1 MGVINKLNYFNLL
14 ESDICELDPF
24 EEALLIKKN
33 FENMNRDFI
42 IIKNNL
48 YNATKLYN
56 ELINLLDYE
65 LVSLFGFDESL
76 VVETI
81 AASPELSL
89 QRAQTLFQSLD
100 NNPKIIITHA
110 LSVVKPIIEKEV
122 YDNKVIKLKRDYTID
137 FEDINKYLSENGYLK
152 VSKVTMPNEYSI
164 RGNVIDIFGL
174 SNDMPVRIDTFD
186 NEIESIKLFDVA
198 NQRSRITL
206 DEYIIYPISIY
217 DNYEQYE
224 ILDRIQD
231 ISNNNSIYDFI
242 ATSSQLNPD
251 LFFSRYY
258 GLAKRKS
265 SIVEYLDNPLIITSS
280 NNEILHTIK
289 MINEETFSYLSD
301 LEKEEESII
310 DYEIFLDYSDLVFNN
325 VDIKE
330 YRSNLNQVSMNL
342 FKLEK
347 FKKDID
353 LINKI
358 KEYIKDDFEVY
369 INLDKKSEIDKLK
382 KLFDDNELNSS
393 DIKFIKENLSR
404 GFVSNDQRIVVFS
417 ERELFI
423 KKATNQ
429 KFLNKFSNAVDISS
443 LDELKPNDYIVHNY
457 HGIGQYVG
465 LIKLK
470 VDNIEKD
477 FLHIIYKGNEKL
489 YIPIEQFN
497 LIKKYSANES
507 ITPKIS
513 KLGGSDWKKTK
524 LKVQQKIED
533 MMDELL
539 ELYASRQE
547 PIGYKFGLDNDLQ
560 IEFESEFEYQLTP
573 DQVKAIEDV
582 KNDMESDK
590 VMDRLICGDVG
601 YGKTEVA
608 IRAIF
613 KAIVNDKQ
621 AAFLCPTTILARQHY
636 LTLLERFENYS
647 INVVLLSR
655 NTPAKQVRQIKQ
667 DLIDKKIDVV
677 VGTHKLLGKEIKY
690 GDLGLLVV
698 DEEQRF
704 GVKDK
709 EKIKQM
715 KESIDVL
722 SLSATPIPR
731 TLQMS
736 LSGLRQMSLLQTP
749 PINRVPIQT
758 YVVEKNKYLIKEAI
772 ERELVRDG
780 QVFYLYNKTRDIES
794 VALRIENMF
803 DNVKVAYIH
812 GKMPKSEV
820 EKVMESFDNNEY
832 NILVCTTI
840 VETGIDIPNANTII
854 IEDANK
860 FGLAQLYQIKG
871 RVGRSDRVGYAYLMY
886 EKNRQINEE
895 AQKRLDAIKELT
907 QLGSGYKIAL
917 RDLAIRGA
925 GDILGKTQAGNIE
938 SVGYDMY
945 LEMLQDSVNE
955 RKGIISKSEEEIET
969 INIKNTGY
977 IPDTFKL
984 DDDNKINLYQK
995 IYNVKHVEEFDDVLS
1010 EIEDV
1015 YGKLPA
1021 SILDLVEKRRFELLL
1036 NNKIKV
1042 IDESNKI
1049 ILQLQINVND
1059 KNLEKEIFS
1068 LVDSYSGLIM
1078 VEIKYSKLHLT
1089 INKFSSYLKTV
1100 NDLIINLN
1108 TII

>member
-1059 KNLEKEIFS
+1059 KNLVKEIFS